1 MEKHLTRNNLL
12 ESIDGLVKYSRLYPV
27 VLITVYFTN
36 ENREILPKDTVEL
49 YTLDDVV
56 SLLMDKSVFYR
67 IVNVRSFEIIHDR
80 ICVSFTLFPDKERK
94 TNIDIDFMEK
104 LMKLNM
110 FDYDTKKDFS

>member
-36 ENREILPKDTVEL
+36 ENGAILWRDTVEL
-49 YTLDDVV
+49 YTLDDAV

-67 IVNVRSFEIIHDR
+67 IVSVRSFEIIQDR
-80 ICVSFTLFPDKERK
+80 ICVNFTLAPDKERK

-104 LMKLNM
+104 LMKLEMMN
-110 FDYDTKKDFS
+110 D

>member
-27 VLITVYFTN
+27 ALITVYFTN
-36 ENREILPKDTVEL
+36 ENGEILWRDTVEF
-49 YTLDDVV
+49 YSLDDAV

-67 IVNVRSFEIIHDR
+67 IVAVRSFEVIHDR
-80 ICVSFTLFPDKERK
+80 ICVNFTLSPDKERK

-104 LMKLNM
+104 LMKLEM
-110 FDYDTKKDFS
+110 MHD

>member
-1 MEKHLTRNNLL
+1 MEKHLTRNKLL

-27 VLITVYFTN
+27 ALITVYFTN
-36 ENREILPKDTVEL
+36 ENGAILWRDTVEF
-49 YTLDDVV
+49 YTLDEVV

-67 IVNVRSFEIIHDR
+67 IVAVRSFEIIHER
-80 ICVSFTLFPDKERK
+80 ICVSFTLFPDKECK

-110 FDYDTKKDFS
+110 FDYDTKKDF

>member
-1 MEKHLTRNNLL
+1 MEQQLTRNKLL
-12 ESIDGLVKYSRLYPV
+12 KLIDSLVKYSRLHPV

-67 IVNVRSFEIIHDR
+67 IVAVRSFEIIPER
-80 ICVSFTLFPDKERK
+80 IFVSFTLFPDKERK

-104 LMKLNM
+104 LMKLEM
-110 FDYDTKKDFS
+110 IHDES

>member
-1 MEKHLTRNNLL
+1 MEKHLTRNKLL
-12 ESIDGLVKYSRLYPV
+12 KSIDSLVKYSRLHPV

-36 ENREILPKDTVEL
+36 ENREILPKDNVEL

-67 IVNVRSFEIIHDR
+67 IVAVRSFEIIPER
-80 ICVSFTLFPDKERK
+80 IFVSFTLFPDKERK

-104 LMKLNM
+104 LMKLEMMN
-110 FDYDTKKDFS
+110 DES